1 MDEKEIK
8 IISGASNVFMKYGV
22 KSVNMDDVAR
32 HLGVSKK
39 TLYQFV
45 TDKED
50 LVKKSV
56 SAFCQQEDNDISTIC
71 QKGLNAIDE
80 NLEIMNYVSN
90 MIQNIHP
97 SVAYDIEKYHPA
109 VFKQMRT
116 HRHSVVYN
124 CVLQNLLK
132 GQKEG
137 YYRKD
142 FKADV
147 IAKIYISRMESL
159 FDPTLFP
166 STEYK
171 VTEVYAEVFRYHIL
185 GIASAKGAE
194 YLQSKIKTIK
204 Q

>member
-1 MDEKEIK
+1 MDEKELK
-8 IISGASNVFMKYGV
+8 IISGASQVFMKYGV

-56 SAFCQQEDNDISTIC
+56 LTFCMREDNDIVSIC
-71 QKGLNAIDE
+71 AKGLNAIDE

-90 MIQNIHP
+90 MIQNLHP
-97 SVAYDIEKYHPA
+97 SVAYDIEKYHPS

-116 HRHSVVYN
+116 HRQSVIYN

-147 IAKIYISRMESL
+147 IAKIYISRMEAL
-159 FDPTLFP
+159 FDQQLFP
-166 STEYK
+166 TTEYK

>member
-1 MDEKEIK
+1 MDEKELK
-8 IISGASNVFMKYGV
+8 IISGAAHVFIKYGV

-56 SAFCQQEDNDISTIC
+56 SVFCQQEDNDITAIC

-109 VFKQMRT
+109 VFRQMRN
-116 HRHSVVYN
+116 HRQSAVYN
-124 CVLQNLLK
+124 CVHQNLIK

-159 FDPTLFP
+159 FDPSLFP
-166 STEYK
+166 ATEYK
-171 VTEVYAEVFRYHIL
+171 VTEVYAEVFRYHVL

-194 YLQSKIKTIK
+194 YLQSKTKTIK